1 MMLAVEIGLSVVL
14 GITFLVAAVPKLRHP
29 KGFAVAVLAYDVLP
43 PRLGQL
49 YAWLVPPLEL
59 LVALLLLSGTA
70 VRFAGAA
77 TAFLLLNFIIAV
89 GINMARGRDLD
100 CHCFG
105 TVARRQIG
113 RGLLLQDGALLC
125 AAIAVTIIARTWV
138 TVESWSPLGLVGLAP
153 DGSPSPLLGCVVL
166 TVGAAVLLRTS
177 TSAGGRRS
185 GNAVLSR

>member
-1 MMLAVEIGLSVVL
+1 MLAVEIGLSVVL

-29 KGFAVAVLAYDVLP
+29 KGFAVAVLTYNVLP

-70 VRFAGAA
+70 VRCAAAA
-77 TAFLLLNFIIAV
+77 TAFLLLSFIIAV
-89 GINMARGRDLD
+89 SVNMARGRDLD

-105 TVARRQIG
+105 KAARRQIG
-113 RGLLLQDGALLC
+113 WGLLLQDGALLC
-125 AAIAVTIIARTWV
+125 AAAAITIIARTWV

-153 DGSPSPLLGCVVL
+153 AGSPSPLLGCVVL
-166 TVGAAVLLRTS
+166 TVGAAVLFRVS
-177 TSAGGRRS
+177 TNTGRRYR
-185 GNAVLSR
+185 NATLSR